1 MVPSIKIAGK
11 QTVLT
16 YTLQSIRGLHSALE
30 QVFELLRRSGDKYEF
45 LQHKRATNIT
55 VEENPEDQTQIRME
69 FILPV
74 RIADM
79 SLSEQTQKQS

>member
-1 MVPSIKIAGK
+1 MAPSIRIAGK

-16 YTLQSIRGLHSALE
+16 YTLRSIGGLHFALE
-30 QVFELLRRSGDKYEF
+30 QVFELLRRSGNKYEF
-45 LQHKRATNIT
+45 LQNKRATNIT
-55 VEENPEDQTQIRME
+55 VEQNPEDRTQMRME

-79 SLSEQTQKQS
+79 SLSEKAQKQS

>member
-1 MVPSIKIAGK
+1 MTPSIKIAGK

-16 YTLQSIRGLHSALE
+16 YTLQSIGNLHSALE
-30 QVFELLRRSGDKYEF
+30 QVFELLRRSGNKYEF
-45 LQHKRATNIT
+45 LQNKRATKIM
-55 VEENPEDQTQIRME
+55 VEKNPEDQTQIRME

>member
-1 MVPSIKIAGK
+1 MKIAGK

-16 YTLQSIRGLHSALE
+16 YTLQSIGDLHSALE
-30 QVFELLRRSGDKYEF
+30 QVFELLRRSGNKYEF
-45 LQHKRATNIT
+45 LQNKRATNIT
-55 VEENPEDQTQIRME
+55 VEENPGDDPEVRME

-79 SLSEQTQKQS
+79 SLSKQTQKQS

>member
-1 MVPSIKIAGK
+1 MKIAGK

-16 YTLQSIRGLHSALE
+16 YTLQSIGDLHSALE
-30 QVFELLRRSGDKYEF
+30 QVFELLRRSGNKYEF
-45 LQHKRATNIT
+45 LQNKRATNIT
-55 VEENPEDQTQIRME
+55 VEENPGDDTEVRME

-79 SLSEQTQKQS
+79 SLSKQTQKQS